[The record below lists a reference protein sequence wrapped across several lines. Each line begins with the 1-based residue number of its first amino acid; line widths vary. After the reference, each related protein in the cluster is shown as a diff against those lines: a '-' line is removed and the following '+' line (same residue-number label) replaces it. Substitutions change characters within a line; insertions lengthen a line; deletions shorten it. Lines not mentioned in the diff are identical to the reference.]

1 MGISVA
7 HPQNGYSST
16 VSRSNWNLEML
27 VVSPAISLVYL
38 HGKWRLARAF
48 LPQEIRQ
55 RNVFRTVY
63 LYVVWSLHSKVS
75 WIPTLPPPPPRQ
87 SPAPI
92 PKIFFAVSLLVLEL
106 SLKQTKILRVKEIA
120 GLQIFSISAGHK
132 RKITYSATPGQ
143 LNTIRV

>member
-1 MGISVA
+1 MAIRPLFPGRIGIWKCWLSALQSVWFIYTESDVW
-7 HPQNGYSST
+7 HVHFYHKRFGNETYSEQFICTSCG
-16 VSRSNWNLEML
+16 
-27 VVSPAISLVYL
+27 PCIQ
-38 HGKWRLARAF
+38 K
-48 LPQEIRQ
+48 
-55 RNVFRTVY
+55 FREY
-63 LYVVWSLHSKVS
+63 PPS
-75 WIPTLPPPPPRQ
+75 PPPPRQ